1 MVAVGA
7 PPPNPSGLR
16 YPQKPP
22 IVAFRIPCRPHPG
35 AFRADIPGVILIIR
49 PVKILRSLP
58 PAHLDQP
65 CALTIGNFDGVHLG
79 HQALVRTLVADA
91 REAGLP
97 AAVLT
102 FEPHPREYFHTLARQ
117 RGRDVGPEP
126 VRISTLRD
134 RLEML
139 ASLGVDRVHLA
150 PFGQRVAQWPAEDFV
165 RTCLAQGLQAR
176 HIRIGTDFCF
186 GAQRQGD
193 FGMLKSVGQQCGI
206 RVLAMPTVEDAGVR
220 ISSSLIR
227 EALAQADFGW
237 AAQMLGRPYT
247 LSGRVIHGRRLGTE
261 LGFPTL
267 NLRFPHG
274 QPALSG
280 IFVVQ
285 VCGLDADPQRPLPA
299 VASFGTR
306 PAVEAHGQWLL
317 EVHLLDWQGDAY
329 GRLVQVEFLKKL
341 RDEAHFD
348 SLDAL
353 KAQIGRDTDE
363 ARCHFLQHASR
374 EGSKH
379 PSPLILS

>member
-1 MVAVGA
+1 M
-7 PPPNPSGLR
+7 R
-16 YPQKPP
+16 PQKCMPQGGL
-22 IVAFRIPCRPHPG
+22 AG
-35 AFRADIPGVILIIR
+35 ANKSMTRSIMP

-58 PAHLDQP
+58 PARPGQP

-91 REAGLP
+91 RAQGLP

-102 FEPHPREYFHTLARQ
+102 FEPHPREYFHALQQQ
-117 RGRDVGPEP
+117 RGQAAGPAP
-126 VRISTLRD
+126 LRISGLRD
-134 RLEML
+134 RLDML
-139 ASLGVDRVHLA
+139 ARLGVDQVHLA
-150 PFGQRVAQWPAEDFV
+150 PFGPRVAGWPAEDFA
-165 RTCLAQGLQAR
+165 RHCLAEHLQAR

-186 GAQRQGD
+186 GARRQGD
-193 FGMLKSVGQQCGI
+193 FGLLKSVGAECGI
-206 RVLAMPTVEDAGVR
+206 EVVAMPMVEDAGVR